1 MRRRDAVARVTPVKN
16 DARCHMLKRAIGTP
30 RRLARTFSPAHFLA
44 TITAGKSSRQYR
56 PNQGVFSQG
65 DDADAVFYLQRG
77 RVKLTVVSVR
87 GNEAVLGVLGRGA
100 FFGENC
106 LAVEPLRKSTARAV
120 VSSTIVRVAKKTMV
134 ALLHREPEFA
144 ELFTAH
150 LLSRRARIEGDLIR
164 RLFNSSEKRLA
175 RALLSSARFGETSAP
190 DTVIPKVSR
199 EVLASRIGT
208 TPSKVTAFMRR
219 FRRMGFIDYAGGG
232 LTVHNSLLD
241 VLLYD

>member
-1 MRRRDAVARVTPVKN
+1 MSKRV
-16 DARCHMLKRAIGTP
+16 IGTP
-30 RRLARTFSPAHFLA
+30 RRRARTFSPASFLA
-44 TITAGKSSRQYR
+44 KVAAGKSSRQYR

-65 DDADAVFYLQRG
+65 DEADAVFYLQRG
-77 RVKLTVVSVR
+77 RVKLTVVSAY
-87 GNEAVLGVLGRGA
+87 GNEAVIGVLGRGA

-106 LAVEPLRKSTARAV
+106 LAVEPLRKSSARALV
-120 VSSTIVRVAKKTMV
+120 FSTIVRVAKKAMV

-144 ELFTAH
+144 ELFTAY
-150 LLSRRARIEGDLIR
+150 LLSRRARIEEDLIR
-164 RLFNSSEKRLA
+164 RLFNSSEERLA
-175 RALLSSARFGETSAP
+175 RALLSLARFGRTSAP

-208 TPSKVTAFMRR
+208 TPSKVSGFMRR

-232 LTVHNSLLD
+232 ITVHNSLLD